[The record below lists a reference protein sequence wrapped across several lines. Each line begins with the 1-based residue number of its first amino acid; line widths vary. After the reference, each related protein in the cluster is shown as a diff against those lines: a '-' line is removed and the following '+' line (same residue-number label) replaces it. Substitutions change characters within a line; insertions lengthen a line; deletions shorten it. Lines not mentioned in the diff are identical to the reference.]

1 VPVHAATITLNRNGD
16 STNGGTISTA
26 PAAPSAVPSA
36 RYSAFERVA
45 PTNGFE
51 TM

>member
-1 VPVHAATITLNRNGD
+1 MPHQVATMMLNRSGV
-16 STNGGTISTA
+16 STNGGTKKIA
-26 PAAPSAVPSA
+26 AAAPSAVPSA

-45 PTNGFE
+45 PTNGFD